1 MDFHMPH
8 MPHMPHIPHPH
19 MEKRREAFLK
29 ARQEASDFNSKLA
42 VRITNMVGTMWCA
55 YAFACLAL
63 ISLPAAWRAG
73 TATLVAWFAQT
84 FLQLVLLSI
93 IMVGQRVAA
102 AKSDMQLEQ
111 TYMDA
116 EALLQI
122 NDDMHKLVKQNV
134 HLTEQINELLAQNTE
149 LTQQI
154 NELIRQTKYSQL
166 SMIPHDSSMSR
177 NVSGRLTVG
186 PTDRSPELPPVFLL
200 VQAIR
205 SFAVIVH
212 QHLLRARRQLFQIQL
227 VVRRHHDLQRIANRR
242 SSVIVLQR
250 VLGAV
255 DRAHVGPALQVVA
268 GHVNFIV
275 RQAVGGLRFS
285 RADDELPGGGHAD
298 GRAHRERKPG

>member
-42 VRITNMVGTMWCA
+42 VKITNIVGTMWCA

-63 ISLPAAWRAG
+63 ISFPAALKAG

-93 IMVGQRVAA
+93 IMVGQKVAA
-102 AKSDMQLEQ
+102 AKSDQQLEQ
-111 TYMDA
+111 TYLDA

-134 HLTEQINELLAQNTE
+134 HLTEQINELLGQNTQ

-154 NELIRQTKYSQL
+154 NELICKTGK
-166 SMIPHDSSMSR
+166 
-177 NVSGRLTVG
+177 
-186 PTDRSPELPPVFLL
+186 E
-200 VQAIR
+200 
-205 SFAVIVH
+205 
-212 QHLLRARRQLFQIQL
+212 
-227 VVRRHHDLQRIANRR
+227 
-242 SSVIVLQR
+242 
-250 VLGAV
+250 
-255 DRAHVGPALQVVA
+255 
-268 GHVNFIV
+268 
-275 RQAVGGLRFS
+275 
-285 RADDELPGGGHAD
+285 
-298 GRAHRERKPG
+298 